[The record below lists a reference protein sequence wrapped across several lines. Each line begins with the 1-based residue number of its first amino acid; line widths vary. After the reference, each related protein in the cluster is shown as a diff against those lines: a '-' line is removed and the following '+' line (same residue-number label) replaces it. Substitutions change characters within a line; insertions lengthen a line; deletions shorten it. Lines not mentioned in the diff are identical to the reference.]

1 VSEKDDDKPKGK
13 GGDKAGAD
21 KRDPAGAEKA
31 AARAAAKAKKGGE
44 AGPAEKPAKAAKPSG
59 PKVPARMK
67 ESYTKE
73 VVPRLMKE
81 RNYPNVMAVPRLR
94 KIVVNMG
101 VGEAT
106 QNIKLLDAAIDE
118 LGRITGQRPAMRRS
132 RKSIAAFRLRQGMP
146 IAATVT
152 LRGDRMYEFVDR
164 LFNIALPRVRDFRG
178 VPTNSFDGR
187 GNYTLGLRDQLIFP
201 EIDYAKV
208 EKLRGMNVTFV
219 TTAKTDEESKL
230 LLQYLGMPFRT
241 AQGSMA
247 QTQEAR

>member
-1 VSEKDDDKPKGK
+1 MSEKDKDQPKGK
-13 GGDKAGAD
+13 GEGKGDKAQAHGAD

-31 AARAAAKAKKGGE
+31 AARAAAKEKKGG
-44 AGPAEKPAKAAKPSG
+44 ADADAAEKPKKAAKPAG
-59 PKVPARMK
+59 PRVPARVK
-67 ESYTKE
+67 ERYVKE
-73 VVPRLMKE
+73 VVPSLMKE

-164 LFNIALPRVRDFRG
+164 LFNVALPRVRDFRG

-187 GNYTLGLRDQLIFP
+187 GNYTLGLKDQLIFP
-201 EIDYAKV
+201 EVDYAKV
-208 EKLRGMNVTFV
+208 DKMRGMNVTFV
-219 TTAKTDEESKL
+219 TSARTDEESRL
-230 LLQYLGMPFRT
+230 LLQHLGMPFRH
-241 AQGSMA
+241 
-247 QTQEAR
+247 QEGR